1 MPNSNVLPPE
11 AFSNDVLQ
19 RNGKLGRDAC
29 EIMAAAI
36 QAVDPYGCVLENV
49 HLTEKEIIIA
59 GRVVQRTDIDRVSL
73 IGFGKAA
80 VPMAKAVVDA
90 LGDLLGLAVVVTK
103 DPQFKAA
110 QGYGGKLD
118 VLLGGH
124 PVPSAESVES
134 TQTILSRLP
143 AFTERD
149 LVLVVISGGGS
160 ALFTSPMPG
169 ISLVD
174 MQELTELL
182 LKSGA
187 DIQEVNTL
195 RKHLDQ
201 VKGGRLAAR
210 MKPALVHTLILSDV
224 IGDRLDMIASGPTV
238 PDPTTFEDAW
248 NVIAKYHLKDD
259 LPKSIRTFLE
269 EGVVEKQAQT
279 LKQVQFEK
287 MTIENHLIATNLKAA
302 RAAQRKAEKSG
313 YASLVISTHLTGL
326 TPNVARFISGILQ
339 TEVEADLPILKP
351 ACLIFGGETT
361 VKVVGDGKG
370 GRNQDLALQM
380 VRDLVGYEEKVLF
393 ISLATDGEDGP
404 TDAAG
409 AASDA
414 LVFRYG
420 ASELGMN
427 IDTYIS
433 TNNSYQYFKQVGGLI
448 RTGATGTN
456 VNDLMFVLV
465 GSPDND

>member
-1 MPNSNVLPPE
+1 
-11 AFSNDVLQ
+11 
-19 RNGKLGRDAC
+19 
-29 EIMAAAI
+29 
-36 QAVDPYGCVLENV
+36 
-49 HLTEKEIIIA
+49 
-59 GRVVQRTDIDRVSL
+59 
-73 IGFGKAA
+73 
-80 VPMAKAVVDA
+80 
-90 LGDLLGLAVVVTK
+90 
-103 DPQFKAA
+103 
-110 QGYGGKLD
+110 
-118 VLLGGH
+118 
-124 PVPSAESVES
+124 
-134 TQTILSRLP
+134 
-143 AFTERD
+143 
-149 LVLVVISGGGS
+149 
-160 ALFTSPMPG
+160 
-169 ISLVD
+169 
-174 MQELTELL
+174 
-182 LKSGA
+182 
-187 DIQEVNTL
+187 
-195 RKHLDQ
+195 
-201 VKGGRLAAR
+201 
-210 MKPALVHTLILSDV
+210 
-224 IGDRLDMIASGPTV
+224 MIASGPTV